1 MTGYQSKR
9 AAAQDRMITDLDKAN
24 AAWGQANLVN
34 GPYILAQPVQE
45 RVGRVKVLMDA
56 LIEIAYAGMSSPPDM
71 SEDARTAWHARQ
83 AWKFIGI
90 AARAIDQE
98 PTPAPVPV
106 QKDSC
111 FCHDGASLQTV
122 SGGAAPEGYLG
133 KVTLLI
139 DGEYVDYV
147 KAQPAQ
153 EPVCPAC
160 KAGVLYKCVACSSNN
175 YPPQEKNK

>member
-1 MTGYQSKR
+1 
-9 AAAQDRMITDLDKAN
+9 
-24 AAWGQANLVN
+24 
-34 GPYILAQPVQE
+34 
-45 RVGRVKVLMDA
+45 
-56 LIEIAYAGMSSPPDM
+56 MSASPDM
-71 SEDARTAWHARQ
+71 SEEGKTAWHASQ
-83 AWKFIGI
+83 AWRFIAI

-133 KVTLLI
+133 TVTLLI

-153 EPVCPAC
+153 EPIGYAVPTFDFDNSVI
-160 KAGVLYKCVACSSNN
+160 KKVHYSGTVPLYTA
-175 YPPQEKNK
+175 PPQRPWVGLTAEEATKCCTISAIETWFNFENALRIKNT